1 MFFSCGGGP
10 PCFFFLRWWST
21 LDSFSEVVVHLRLFL
36 GLEKMFFCL
45 PAVILCCGET
55 LMFL

>member
-36 GLEKMFFCL
+36 GLEKMFFVCQL
-45 PAVILCCGET
+45 LFCVVGKL
-55 LMFL
+55 